1 MLKKGNAVFPACLKE
16 ISANWEPGWR
26 LEVILDYEPA
36 HVAVRSVHLDR
47 AKSGSGQRERDQ
59 SAMGYFALTTIFAL
73 QYLGYVPIP
82 TGLMVATCVAYVLYD
97 TFKR

>member
-1 MLKKGNAVFPACLKE
+1 MLKKDNAVFSACLEE
-16 ISANWEPGWR
+16 ISANREPGWR
-26 LEVILDYEPA
+26 VEVILDCEPA
-36 HVAVRSVHLDR
+36 PVALSVHLDR
-47 AKSGSGQRERDQ
+47 GKSGSRQRVRDE

-73 QYLGYVPIP
+73 QYLGVVPIP